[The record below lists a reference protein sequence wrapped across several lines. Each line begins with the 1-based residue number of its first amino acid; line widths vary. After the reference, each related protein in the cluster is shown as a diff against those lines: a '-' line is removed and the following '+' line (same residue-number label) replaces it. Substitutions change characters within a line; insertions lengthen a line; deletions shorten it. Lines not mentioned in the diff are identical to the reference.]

1 MVLDGLSPEKVFKYF
16 EEICGIPHGSGNT
29 KKISDYLVSFAKERN
44 LKYIQDE
51 YNNVIIYKDA
61 SCGYEASPV
70 VIMQGHTDM
79 VCEQTAGRNMDF
91 LNEGLRLKKD
101 GNIIYAEGT
110 TLGGD
115 DGIAVAYMLAVLDSD
130 DVAHPALECVFT
142 VDEEIGL
149 LGAAA
154 LDCSALKGRIM
165 LNIDSEEEGK
175 LLVSCAGGAT
185 VECILPVQFEN
196 EAPTPDTVYCL
207 KIDGVAGGH
216 SGVEIN
222 KQGANAVKLL
232 GRVLYALSADNDLR
246 LIYLSGGNK
255 DNAIPRTAY
264 AYISIEKG
272 DIRESLLSELE
283 KTIRAE
289 YAHTDSDIKISL
301 CPPNMQMSEGK
312 ADETEYKYVMTKAST
327 DKTLA
332 ALAGLPNGVM
342 KYSQDIEGLVQTSL
356 NLGVLKT
363 DMSAKSISL
372 SFSVRS
378 SVGSEKSELISRM
391 NCIMNG
397 LGGTIKVSGEYPAWE
412 FKKDS
417 HLRDIMVLTYEE
429 LFNDKPQVLA
439 IHAGLECGIFSGK
452 MEGLDCVSFGPDV
465 ENIHTTEEKLHID
478 SVERTWKYILEV
490 LKKLK

>member
-44 LKYIQDE
+44 LRYIQDE
-51 YNNVIIYKDA
+51 YNNVIIYKAA

-70 VIMQGHTDM
+70 VIMQGHMDM

-130 DVAHPALECVFT
+130 DAAHPALECVFT

-154 LDCSALKGRIM
+154 LDCSALKGRIL

-185 VECILPVQFEN
+185 VECVLPVQFEN
-196 EAPTPDTVYCL
+196 EAPDRDTVYCL
-207 KIDGVAGGH
+207 KVEGVTGGH

-232 GRVLYALSADNDLR
+232 GRVLYELSADNDLR
-246 LIYLSGGNK
+246 LMYLSGGNK
-255 DNAIPRTAY
+255 DNAIPRNAY
-264 AYISIEKG
+264 AYISIEKEAICQNILT
-272 DIRESLLSELE
+272 DLE
-283 KTIRAE
+283 KTVRAE
-289 YAHTDSDIKISL
+289 YAHTDSDIRISL
-301 CPPNMQMSEGK
+301 CTADMQMPEDK
-312 ADETEYKYVMTKAST
+312 AEYKYAMTKAST

-363 DMSAKSISL
+363 DVSAKNISF

-412 FKKDS
+412 FKKES
-417 HLRDIMVLTYEE
+417 RLRDIMVSAYEE

-465 ENIHTTEEKLHID
+465 ENIHTTEEKLYID